1 MIRSPRLP
9 QDERA
14 FPSLT
19 QAQIERFAARGKK
32 RSVREGEVLVEA
44 GDRVIPFF
52 VVLSG
57 ELDFVRPPVRSFEAE
72 TLVAVVR
79 AGRFTGEISVLSGRS
94 AIFTIRVSQAGE
106 VLELDRQ
113 SMLAV
118 VQADA
123 ELNEVVMRTFI
134 TRRLAIVGAELGDVV
149 LVGSTHSRDTLRL
162 KEYLT
167 RNGHPYQY
175 VDLDNHGD
183 IEHLMDAFNISVDE
197 IPVLICQ
204 GREVLRNPSNRK
216 VAECL
221 GFNEAVDPTKVR
233 DLVIIGAGP
242 SGLAAAV
249 YAASEG
255 LDTLMIETTAPGGQA
270 GNSSRIEN
278 YLGFPTGISG
288 QELAGRAWVQA
299 EKFGAQT
306 LMASGAHLHC
316 HERPYIVE
324 TDDGRRIPTRSIV
337 IATGVEYRKLP
348 LPELPRF
355 EGAGCYYAA
364 TKIEVDYCGA
374 EDVIVVGGANSAG
387 QAAVFLSERARR
399 VYMLIRG
406 DGLSATMSRYLV
418 ARIEQTPN
426 IEVRPHTEIVALE
439 GDDHVERVRWRN
451 NQTGETE
458 EHPIRHVFLMTGG
471 APNTAWLDGCVVLDE
486 KGFIKTGPTLT
497 PRELQ
502 QANWP
507 LARPPFLLETSL
519 PRVFAV
525 GDVRSGSV
533 KRVASGVGEGSISI
547 SLLHEALKE

>member
-1 MIRSPRLP
+1 MNPLLP
-9 QDERA
+9 QDERT
-14 FPSLT
+14 FPTLT
-19 QAQIERFAARGKK
+19 PAQIRRFAARGRK
-32 RSVREGEVLVEA
+32 RSVRESEILVDA

-57 ELDFVRPPVRSFEAE
+57 ELETVRPAVRDFEGEA
-72 TLVAVVR
+72 LVTVVLP
-79 AGRFTGEISVLSGRS
+79 GHFTGEISVLSGR
-94 AIFTIRVSQAGE
+94 AALFRIRVSKAGE
-106 VLELDRQ
+106 VIELDRQ
-113 SMLAV
+113 SMLAL

-123 ELNEVVMRTFI
+123 ELNEIVMRAFI
-134 TRRLAIVGAELGDVV
+134 SRRLAIVGANLGDVV
-149 LVGSTHSRDTLRL
+149 LLGSAHSRDTLRL
-162 KEYLT
+162 KEFLT

-175 VDLDNHGD
+175 VDLDGHD
-183 IEHLMDAFNISVDE
+183 DVRHLMDAFDVSADE
-197 IPVLICQ
+197 IPVLICH
-204 GREVLRNPSNRK
+204 GRDVLRNPSNRA

-221 GFNEAVDPTKVR
+221 GFNEAADPAKVR

-242 SGLAAAV
+242 AGLAAAV
-249 YAASEG
+249 YGASEG
-255 LDTLMIETTAPGGQA
+255 LDTLMIEATAPGGQA
-270 GNSSRIEN
+270 GTSSRIEN
-278 YLGFPTGISG
+278 YLGFPTGVSG
-288 QELAGRAWVQA
+288 QELAGRAFVQA
-299 EKFGAQT
+299 EKFGAQM
-306 LMASGAHLHC
+306 LIAGGARLHC
-316 HERPYIVE
+316 DRQPYTVE

-348 LPELPRF
+348 LAELPRF

-364 TKIEVDYCGA
+364 TKIEVDYCGG

-399 VYMLIRG
+399 VCMLIRG

-418 ARIEQTPN
+418 ARIEETPN

-439 GDDHVERVRWRN
+439 GGEHLERVRWRN

-458 EHPIRHVFLMTGG
+458 ERPIRHVFLMTGG

-486 KGFIKTGPTLT
+486 KGFIKTGPALA

-507 LARPPFLLETSL
+507 LARAPFLLETTL

-533 KRVASGVGEGSISI
+533 KRVASGVGEGSIAI

>member
-1 MIRSPRLP
+1 VNPLLP
-9 QDERA
+9 QDERT
-14 FPSLT
+14 FPTLT
-19 QAQIERFAARGKK
+19 PAQIERFAAHGRK
-32 RSVREGEVLVEA
+32 RSVRKGEVLVDA

-57 ELDFVRPPVRSFEAE
+57 ELETVRPPVRSFEGEALV
-72 TLVAVVR
+72 TLVLP
-79 AGRFTGEISVLSGRS
+79 GHFTGEISVLSGR
-94 AIFTIRVSQAGE
+94 AALFRIRVSKAGE
-106 VLELDRQ
+106 VIELDRH
-113 SMLAV
+113 SMLSLV
-118 VQADA
+118 RADA
-123 ELNEVVMRTFI
+123 ELNEIVMRAFI
-134 TRRLAIVGAELGDVV
+134 SRRLAIVGANLGDVV
-149 LVGSTHSRDTLRL
+149 LVGSAHSRDTLRL
-162 KEYLT
+162 REFLT

-175 VDLDNHGD
+175 VDLDGHD
-183 IEHLMDAFNISVDE
+183 DVQHLMDAFNIRVGE

-204 GREVLRNPSNRK
+204 GRDVLRNPSNRK

-221 GFNEAVDPTKVR
+221 GFNEALDPAQVR

-270 GNSSRIEN
+270 GSSSRIEN
-278 YLGFPTGISG
+278 YLGFPTGVSG
-288 QELAGRAWVQA
+288 QELAGRAFVQA
-299 EKFGAQT
+299 EKFGAQM
-306 LMASGAHLHC
+306 LLAGGVRLHC
-316 HERPYIVE
+316 NRQPYTVE

-337 IATGVEYRKLP
+337 IATGVEYRKL
-348 LPELPRF
+348 LLAELPRF

-364 TKIEVDYCGA
+364 TKIEVDYCGG

-406 DGLSATMSRYLV
+406 DGLSATMSRYLI

-426 IEVRPHTEIVALE
+426 IEVRRHTEIVALE
-439 GDDHVERVRWRN
+439 GDEHLERVRWRN

-486 KGFIKTGPTLT
+486 KGFIKTGPALL

-507 LARPPFLLETSL
+507 LARPPFLLETTL

-533 KRVASGVGEGSISI
+533 KRVASGVGEGSIAI

>member
-1 MIRSPRLP
+1 MNPLLP
-9 QDERA
+9 QDERT
-14 FPSLT
+14 FPTLT
-19 QAQIERFAARGKK
+19 PAQIERFAARGRK
-32 RSVREGEVLVEA
+32 RSVREGEVLVDA

-57 ELDFVRPPVRSFEAE
+57 ELETVRPPVRDFEGEA
-72 TLVAVVR
+72 LVTVVLP
-79 AGRFTGEISVLSGRS
+79 GHFTGEISVLSGRT
-94 AIFTIRVSQAGE
+94 ALFRIRVSKAGE
-106 VLELDRQ
+106 VIELDRQ
-113 SMLAV
+113 SMLGL

-123 ELNEVVMRTFI
+123 ELNEIVMRAFI
-134 TRRLAIVGAELGDVV
+134 SRRLAIVGANLSDVV
-149 LVGSTHSRDTLRL
+149 LVGSSHSRDTLRL
-162 KEYLT
+162 KEFLT

-175 VDLDNHGD
+175 VDLDGHED
-183 IEHLMDAFNISVDE
+183 VQHLVDAFNISVDE

-204 GREVLRNPSNRK
+204 GREVLRNPSNRT

-221 GFNEAVDPTKVR
+221 GFNVAVDPAKVR

-270 GNSSRIEN
+270 GSSSRIEN
-278 YLGFPTGISG
+278 YLGFPTGVSG
-288 QELAGRAWVQA
+288 QELAGRAFVQA
-299 EKFGAQT
+299 EKFGAQM
-306 LMASGAHLHC
+306 LVAAGVRLHC
-316 HERPYIVE
+316 DERPYTVE

-337 IATGVEYRKLP
+337 IATGVQYRKLP
-348 LPELPRF
+348 LAELPRF

-364 TKIEVDYCGA
+364 TKIEADYCGGD
-374 EDVIVVGGANSAG
+374 EVIVVGGANSAG
-387 QAAVFLSERARR
+387 QAAVFLAERVRR
-399 VYMLIRG
+399 VYVLIRG

-418 ARIEQTPN
+418 ARIEETPN

-439 GDDHVERVRWRN
+439 GDEHLEGVRWRN

-458 EHPIRHVFLMTGG
+458 ERPIRHVFLMTGG
-471 APNTAWLDGCVVLDE
+471 APNTAWLDGCIVLDE
-486 KGFIKTGPTLT
+486 KGFIKTGPALAA
-497 PRELQ
+497 RELQ
-502 QANWP
+502 HAHWP
-507 LARPPFLLETSL
+507 LARAPFLLETTL

-533 KRVASGVGEGSISI
+533 KRVASGVGEGSIAI

>member
-1 MIRSPRLP
+1 MNPLLP
-9 QDERA
+9 QDGRT
-14 FPSLT
+14 FPTLT
-19 QAQIERFAARGKK
+19 PAQIARFAARGRK
-32 RSVREGEVLVEA
+32 RIVREGEVLVDA

-57 ELDFVRPPVRSFEAE
+57 ELETVRPPVRDFEDEA
-72 TLVAVVR
+72 LVTVVSP
-79 AGRFTGEISVLSGRS
+79 GHFTGEISVLSGR
-94 AIFTIRVSQAGE
+94 AALFRIRVSRLGE
-106 VLELDRQ
+106 VIELDRQ
-113 SMLAV
+113 SMLAL

-123 ELNEVVMRTFI
+123 ELNEIVMRAFI
-134 TRRLAIVGAELGDVV
+134 SRRLALVGANLGDVV
-149 LVGSTHSRDTLRL
+149 LVGSAHSRDTLRL
-162 KEYLT
+162 KEFLT

-175 VDLDNHGD
+175 VDLDGHED
-183 IEHLMDAFNISVDE
+183 VQHLMDAFNVNVGE

-204 GREVLRNPSNRK
+204 GRDVLRNPPNRK

-221 GFNEAVDPTKVR
+221 GFNEAVDPAKVH

-249 YAASEG
+249 YGASEG
-255 LDTLMIETTAPGGQA
+255 LNTLMIETTAPGGQA

-278 YLGFPTGISG
+278 YLGFPTGVSG
-288 QELAGRAWVQA
+288 QELAGRAFAQA
-299 EKFGAQT
+299 EKFGAQM
-306 LMASGAHLHC
+306 LLAAGVRLHC
-316 HERPYIVE
+316 DEHPYTVE
-324 TDDGRRIPTRSIV
+324 IDDGRRVPTRSIV
-337 IATGVEYRKLP
+337 IASGVEYRKLP
-348 LPELPRF
+348 LAELPRF

-364 TKIEVDYCGA
+364 TKIEADYCGG

-418 ARIEQTPN
+418 ARIEETPN
-426 IEVRPHTEIVALE
+426 IEVRPHTEIVALD
-439 GDDHVERVRWRN
+439 GDEHLEAVHWRN
-451 NQTGETE
+451 NRTGETE

-486 KGFIKTGPTLT
+486 KGFIKTGPALM

-507 LARPPFLLETSL
+507 LARPPFLLETTL

-547 SLLHEALKE
+547 SLLHEALKD

>member
-1 MIRSPRLP
+1 LNPLLP
-9 QDERA
+9 QDERT
-14 FPSLT
+14 FPTLT
-19 QAQIERFAARGKK
+19 PAQIERFAARGRK
-32 RSVREGEVLVEA
+32 RSVSGGEVLVDA

-57 ELDFVRPPVRSFEAE
+57 ELETVRPPVRNFEAE
-72 TLVAVVR
+72 ALVTVVKP
-79 AGRFTGEISVLSGRS
+79 GHFTGEISVLSGRA
-94 AIFTIRVSQAGE
+94 AIFSIRVSKAGE
-106 VLELDRQ
+106 VIQLDRQ

-118 VQADA
+118 VQTDT
-123 ELNEVVMRTFI
+123 ELNEIVMRAFI
-134 TRRLAIVGAELGDVV
+134 NRRLAIVGANLGDVV

-162 KEYLT
+162 KEFLT

-175 VDLDNHGD
+175 VDLDDHED
-183 IEHLMDAFNISVDE
+183 VQHLMDGFNTSVDQ

-204 GREVLRNPSNRK
+204 GRNVLRNPSNRT

-221 GFNEAVDPTKVR
+221 GFNEVADPAKVR

-249 YAASEG
+249 YGASEG
-255 LDTLMIETTAPGGQA
+255 LDTLIIETTAPGGQA
-270 GNSSRIEN
+270 GSSSRIEN
-278 YLGFPTGISG
+278 YLGFPTGVSG
-288 QELAGRAWVQA
+288 QELAGRAFVQA
-299 EKFGAQT
+299 EKFGARMLT
-306 LMASGAHLHC
+306 ATGVRLHC
-316 HERPYIVE
+316 GEQPYTVE
-324 TDDGRRIPTRSIV
+324 TDDGRRIRTRSIV
-337 IATGVEYRKLP
+337 IATGVQYRKLP
-348 LPELPRF
+348 LAELPRF

-364 TKIEVDYCGA
+364 TKIEADYCGGD
-374 EDVIVVGGANSAG
+374 DVIVVGGANSAG
-387 QAAVFLSERARR
+387 QAAVFLSERVRR
-399 VYMLIRG
+399 VYVLIRG

-418 ARIEQTPN
+418 ARIEETPN

-439 GDDHVERVRWRN
+439 GNEHLERVRWRD

-458 EHPIRHVFLMTGG
+458 ERPIRHVFLMTGG
-471 APNTAWLDGCVVLDE
+471 EPNTAWLDGCIVLDQ
-486 KGFIKTGPTLT
+486 KGFIKTGPALAA
-497 PRELQ
+497 RELQ

-507 LARPPFLLETSL
+507 LARAPFLLETSL